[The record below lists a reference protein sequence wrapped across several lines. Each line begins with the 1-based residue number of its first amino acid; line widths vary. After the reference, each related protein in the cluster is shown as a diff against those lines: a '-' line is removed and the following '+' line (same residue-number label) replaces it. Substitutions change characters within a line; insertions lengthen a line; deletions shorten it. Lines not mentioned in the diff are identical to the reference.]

1 MSIKSIPD
9 MITMIRII
17 GSVILLTVKPLDIL
31 FFLIYALCV
40 LSDVMD
46 GYLAR
51 KAKACTARG
60 AVLDSIAD
68 TIFFFVMLIIF
79 IPVLS
84 WTKTIIIWI
93 ASIAFMR
100 ILSLIIGFVRYH
112 KSAMLHTYLNKL
124 TGFMLSLFPVI
135 YVSAGVQW
143 TMIILCVIAS
153 AASIEELIINI
164 FSKKLD
170 RNIVSIFKI

>member
-17 GSVILLTVKPLDIL
+17 GSVILLKVKPLGIL
-31 FFLIYALCV
+31 FFFIYALSV

-51 KAKACTARG
+51 KINACTASG
-60 AVLDSIAD
+60 AVFDSIAD
-68 TIFFFVMLIIF
+68 AIFFFVMLIIF
-79 IPVLS
+79 MPVLS

-100 ILSLIIGFVRYH
+100 ILSSIIGFVRYH

-135 YVSAGVQW
+135 YISAGVHW
-143 TMIILCVIAS
+143 TVIILCIIAS
-153 AASIEELIINI
+153 AASIEELVINI
-164 FSKKLD
+164 CSKKLD
-170 RNIVSIFKI
+170 RNIISIFKM